1 MYSWTISIDSLPL
14 LNLMSMDFFGH
25 FWNIIIFV
33 FFGLIFS
40 FYLSQHK
47 ESAFKQFCNPV
58 FDLDRITKSS
68 AYKSEYI
75 FCPFGKTNGSDKVFS
90 NKCGRLFK

>member
-1 MYSWTISIDSLPL
+1 M
-14 LNLMSMDFFGH
+14 LNLMSMDFFGR

-68 AYKSEYI
+68 AYKSVPHLEEQMGQI
-75 FCPFGKTNGSDKVFS
+75 TCFRINVADCLNRG
-90 NKCGRLFK
+90 